1 MTEKEKAWCLCISG
15 AGASSSSLRTGMCYY
30 GDLKKKK
37 KASPWKS
44 PLWHARQLNIT
55 LHSYLPQGSLN
66 NSCLT
71 HPHPTFSLFQ
81 TEFLSALFEIVHL
94 GYLEHLIMCAEKSN
108 TMAVS
113 CMTCTACVTVTVI
126 IKIRRS
132 RSTPQVG
139 MSDCAGYKL

>member
-1 MTEKEKAWCLCISG
+1 M
-15 AGASSSSLRTGMCYY
+15 
-30 GDLKKKK
+30 
-37 KASPWKS
+37 S

-71 HPHPTFSLFQ
+71 HPHPTFSLSLFP
-81 TEFLSALFEIVHL
+81 TDFLSALFEIVHL
-94 GYLEHLIMCAEKSN
+94 GYLEHLIICAEKSN

-126 IKIRRS
+126 INTRRS

-139 MSDCAGYKL
+139 MSDSAGYKL